1 MSRSLR
7 LNGASSDPVRSP
19 AGEGAGLG
27 GTLAAWMPQLVLTP
41 TLIATFVYV
50 FVFCGW
56 TVWIS
61 LSSST
66 LLPVYDFQGFQHY
79 VSLWSS
85 RRWNT
90 AYTNLFVFG
99 ALYVFCSA
107 LIGLTLAIL
116 IDQRVRGENVFRS
129 IFLYPLAVSFV
140 VTGTVWRWILNP
152 TTGIEALMHDLGWLS
167 FQFGWIVDREMAIYT
182 VVMAGVWHA
191 AGFAMALF
199 LAGLR
204 AVDQDLV
211 KAAQIDGAGMGRIYR
226 RIILPAI
233 RPIFIA
239 VLVILLQF
247 AIKTFDLVL
256 ALTQGGPG
264 IATQVPAIYVYD
276 LLFQRGQMGE
286 GAAAAIMILAALA
299 LVLVPYAFYV
309 RWRQRREA
317 GAAGHG

>member
-1 MSRSLR
+1 M
-7 LNGASSDPVRSP
+7 
-19 AGEGAGLG
+19 
-27 GTLAAWMPQLVLTP
+27 
-41 TLIATFVYV
+41 
-50 FVFCGW
+50 
-56 TVWIS
+56 
-61 LSSST
+61 
-66 LLPVYDFQGFQHY
+66 
-79 VSLWSS
+79 
-85 RRWNT
+85 
-90 AYTNLFVFG
+90 
-99 ALYVFCSA
+99 
-107 LIGLTLAIL
+107 
-116 IDQRVRGENVFRS
+116 
-129 IFLYPLAVSFV
+129 SFV

-152 TTGIEALMHDLGWLS
+152 TTGVEALMRDLGWVS

-233 RPIFIA
+233 RPIFVA

-286 GAAAAIMILAALA
+286 GAAAAIMILLALA
-299 LVLVPYAFYV
+299 LVLVPYALYL
-309 RWRQRREA
+309 RWRQRQE
-317 GAAGHG
+317 AGHG